1 MPTLSNGSSPRRQG
15 AHFSSPVPEGQAQ
28 EEQTQ
33 QVQSQQEQIKQPS
46 VEATGSLP
54 ALTGGKLSS
63 RSAQVTHMAK
73 NKQVKHRDKKASKR
87 SRIFATLIAFIMVAA
102 LGIFVWKVVLP
113 ELSRSNSDTQE
124 ITAGQQVTVTIPDG
138 AGAQEVAK
146 ILFENKIIA
155 TKSEF
160 LNQVKRQDAEQKIK
174 SGIYVITTGTK
185 PADIVHLLISGPNA
199 PGSGFVVPEGY
210 TVSQVADL
218 VQEYFGISRDDFLNQ
233 AKASNY
239 VADYPFLA
247 GAVDANDSLEGYLFP
262 KTYTFT
268 ESNVTAD
275 TVIRAMLDQFETE
288 TADLNLDAARITLN
302 KRYNLNLT
310 NEQIITMASIIER
323 EALTD
328 EDRPKVASVFYNRLY
343 DDMYLQSDAT
353 LAYSLGREA
362 TAEELSSMTSDPYN
376 TYAFKGL
383 TPTPICS
390 PGYASI
396 KAAMDPAATN
406 YYYFWITSD
415 EHVFSETYDEH
426 QQAIENAREHE
437 AASKQQLMSM
447 SLIKATQYVSAV
459 EYISIE
465 DLVQQGIK
473 LVLLDRDNTC
483 VPRDTKMVP
492 PEVSAW
498 FEKAHAAGLTLC
510 LISNNIHLNEVQH
523 SAHELGIEGEGF
535 ACKPLPRA
543 LTAAMKRFSATKEQ
557 TVMVGDQIFT
567 DVIAGNLAGVATIL
581 VKPQSTEDLWYTN
594 IIRHAERRILKNVT
608 FTS

>member
-28 EEQTQ
+28 EEQA
-33 QVQSQQEQIKQPS
+33 QQEQITQPS

-87 SRIFATLIAFIMVAA
+87 SRIFAALIAFIMVAA
-102 LGIFVWKVVLP
+102 LGIFVWKVALP
-113 ELSRSNSDTQE
+113 ELSRANSDTQE
-124 ITAGQQVTVTIPDG
+124 ITAGQQVTITIPDG

-185 PADIVHLLISGPNA
+185 PADIVNLLISGPNA

-218 VQEYFGISRDDFLNQ
+218 VQDYFGISRDDFLNQ

-310 NEQIITMASIIER
+310 NEQIIIMASIIER

-328 EDRPKVASVFYNRLY
+328 DDRPKVASVFYNRLH

-362 TAEELSSMTSDPYN
+362 TADDLSTMTSDPYN

-396 KAAMDPAATN
+396 KAAMEPATTN

-426 QQAIENAREHE
+426 QQAIENARERE
-437 AASKQQLMSM
+437 AASKQ
-447 SLIKATQYVSAV
+447 
-459 EYISIE
+459 
-465 DLVQQGIK
+465 
-473 LVLLDRDNTC
+473 
-483 VPRDTKMVP
+483 
-492 PEVSAW
+492 
-498 FEKAHAAGLTLC
+498 
-510 LISNNIHLNEVQH
+510 
-523 SAHELGIEGEGF
+523 
-535 ACKPLPRA
+535 
-543 LTAAMKRFSATKEQ
+543 
-557 TVMVGDQIFT
+557 
-567 DVIAGNLAGVATIL
+567 
-581 VKPQSTEDLWYTN
+581 
-594 IIRHAERRILKNVT
+594 
-608 FTS
+608 

>member
-1 MPTLSNGSSPRRQG
+1 MRVLALDIGEVRIGVAVSDPDGAIASPVCVLPAQEVLSHARTFKAVLEDWEPELLLCGRPKTLAGEDGPQAQKITAQAEQIAKNCQLPLEFTDERLSSAEAKKILRAQGLSEKAMRGKVDMVAASLFLQSWLDAQMNKGDYMPTLSNGSSPRRQG
-15 AHFSSPVPEGQAQ
+15 AHFSSPVPEGQVQ
-28 EEQTQ
+28 EEQT
-33 QVQSQQEQIKQPS
+33 QQEQIKQPS

-87 SRIFATLIAFIMVAA
+87 SRIFAALIAFIMVAA
-102 LGIFVWKVVLP
+102 LGIFVWKVALP
-113 ELSRSNSDTQE
+113 ELSRANSDTQE

-174 SGIYVITTGTK
+174 SGIYVITTGAK
-185 PADIVHLLISGPNA
+185 PSDIVNLLISGPNA

-218 VQEYFGISRDDFLNQ
+218 VQDYFGISRDDFLNQ

-310 NEQIITMASIIER
+310 NEQIIIMASIIER

-328 EDRPKVASVFYNRLY
+328 DDRPKVASVFYNRLY

-426 QQAIENAREHE
+426 QQAIENARERE
-437 AASKQQLMSM
+437 AASKQ
-447 SLIKATQYVSAV
+447 
-459 EYISIE
+459 
-465 DLVQQGIK
+465 
-473 LVLLDRDNTC
+473 
-483 VPRDTKMVP
+483 
-492 PEVSAW
+492 
-498 FEKAHAAGLTLC
+498 
-510 LISNNIHLNEVQH
+510 
-523 SAHELGIEGEGF
+523 
-535 ACKPLPRA
+535 
-543 LTAAMKRFSATKEQ
+543 
-557 TVMVGDQIFT
+557 
-567 DVIAGNLAGVATIL
+567 
-581 VKPQSTEDLWYTN
+581 
-594 IIRHAERRILKNVT
+594 
-608 FTS
+608 

>member
-1 MPTLSNGSSPRRQG
+1 MRVLALDIGEVRIGVAASDPDGAIASPVCVLPAQEVLSHARTFKTVLEDWEPELLLCGRPKTLAGEDGPQAQKITVQAEQIAKNCQLPLEFTDERLSSAEAKKILRAQGLSEKAMRGKVDMVAASLFLQSWLDAQMNKGDKMPTPSNDSSPRRQG
-15 AHFSSPVPEGQAQ
+15 AHFSSPVPEGQPQEESIQ

-33 QVQSQQEQIKQPS
+33 QDSAHYNAGSQEALQQPP

-63 RSAQVTHMAK
+63 RSAQVTHKAK
-73 NKQVKHRDKKASKR
+73 NKQVKHRDRKASKR
-87 SRIFATLIAFIMVAA
+87 SRIFATLIAFVMVAA

-113 ELSRSNSDTQE
+113 ELSRTNSDTQE

-160 LNQVKRQDAEQKIK
+160 LDQVKRQDAEQKIK

-185 PADIVHLLISGPNA
+185 PADIVHLLVSGPNA

-218 VQEYFGISRDDFLNQ
+218 AQNYFGISRDDFLNQ

-275 TVIRAMLDQFETE
+275 TVIRAMLDQFKAE
-288 TADLNLDAARITLN
+288 TANLNLDAARITLN

-426 QQAIENAREHE
+426 QQAIENARERE
-437 AASKQQLMSM
+437 AASKQ
-447 SLIKATQYVSAV
+447 
-459 EYISIE
+459 
-465 DLVQQGIK
+465 
-473 LVLLDRDNTC
+473 
-483 VPRDTKMVP
+483 
-492 PEVSAW
+492 
-498 FEKAHAAGLTLC
+498 
-510 LISNNIHLNEVQH
+510 
-523 SAHELGIEGEGF
+523 
-535 ACKPLPRA
+535 
-543 LTAAMKRFSATKEQ
+543 
-557 TVMVGDQIFT
+557 
-567 DVIAGNLAGVATIL
+567 
-581 VKPQSTEDLWYTN
+581 
-594 IIRHAERRILKNVT
+594 
-608 FTS
+608 